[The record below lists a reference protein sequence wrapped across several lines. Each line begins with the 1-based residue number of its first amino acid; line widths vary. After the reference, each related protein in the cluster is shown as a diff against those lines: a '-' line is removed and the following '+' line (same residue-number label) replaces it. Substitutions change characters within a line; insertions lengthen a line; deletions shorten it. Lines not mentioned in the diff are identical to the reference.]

1 MQRTKI
7 IATIGPS
14 CEKTEQIRK
23 LIESGVDV
31 ARLNLSHNTREYH
44 AKVLKNIREAAKK
57 EKAPIAVIFDLQGP
71 KLRIGKISDKGIIV
85 RKGEKIALAY
95 EGLKVSL
102 KDSFSFIPIQYKS
115 LFKYVKKDQI
125 IYIDDAQ
132 IELKTLKVE
141 NKIIYCRVENDGKI
155 KSHKG
160 INVPGAKVKQP
171 SLTEKDLHD
180 LDFAIKN
187 KADFVAFS
195 YVSNDKEVKELRE
208 RILKLEKKYK
218 HKEYDFKKPAG
229 KGKWSGVHTRIISK
243 IENPEALR
251 NFKKILEESDAVM
264 IARGDLGIEVP
275 LESLPVIQK
284 EFIKE
289 CLNYAKPVIVAT
301 QMLNSMIK
309 SPYPTRAEVS
319 DVANAVFDGSDA
331 LMLSGET
338 ASGKYPNKSVKTMF
352 KIIREAEPSEIKDS
366 LNYKYE
372 KKYLSLTATM
382 AAMCKRLAIE
392 SKAKAVICSTTSGFT
407 ARALSRY
414 KLEQPIVAFTPSEI
428 TLNQLNLSWGVVP
441 VFLEKMKSYDS
452 FLEEIKKYLIKNKLV
467 KKGDAFVVVTGHPLG
482 YLGEANSVKVEK
494 I

>member
-102 KDSFSFIPIQYKS
+102 KDSFSFVPIQYKN
-115 LFKYVKKDQI
+115 LFKYVKKNQV

-132 IELKTLKVE
+132 IELRALKVE
-141 NKIIYCRVENDGKI
+141 KKIIYCRVENDGKI

-171 SLTEKDLHD
+171 SLTEKDLDD
-180 LDFAIKN
+180 LEFAIKN

-218 HKEYDFKKPAG
+218 HKEYYFKKPYG
-229 KGKWSGVHTRIISK
+229 KGK
-243 IENPEALR
+243 
-251 NFKKILEESDAVM
+251 
-264 IARGDLGIEVP
+264 
-275 LESLPVIQK
+275 
-284 EFIKE
+284 
-289 CLNYAKPVIVAT
+289 C
-301 QMLNSMIK
+301 
-309 SPYPTRAEVS
+309 
-319 DVANAVFDGSDA
+319 
-331 LMLSGET
+331 
-338 ASGKYPNKSVKTMF
+338 
-352 KIIREAEPSEIKDS
+352 
-366 LNYKYE
+366 
-372 KKYLSLTATM
+372 
-382 AAMCKRLAIE
+382 
-392 SKAKAVICSTTSGFT
+392 
-407 ARALSRY
+407 
-414 KLEQPIVAFTPSEI
+414 
-428 TLNQLNLSWGVVP
+428 
-441 VFLEKMKSYDS
+441 
-452 FLEEIKKYLIKNKLV
+452 
-467 KKGDAFVVVTGHPLG
+467 
-482 YLGEANSVKVEK
+482 
-494 I
+494 